1 MIPNYSIHTTCVNDE
16 EGTPNFAALIIRN
29 DNPQILEIVSE
40 FMEMAK
46 MLQQK

>member
-40 FMEMAK
+40 FIREFGIRN
-46 MLQQK
+46 ML